1 MKNDIYNNEQGFKDM
16 KKSVTQYHAQLAF
29 FINLK
34 RAVIGPSATLS
45 IRWAYKSEGTF
56 SHVAA
61 YNKK

>member
-34 RAVIGPSATLS
+34 RAVIGPSATLTGRYRS
-45 IRWAYKSEGTF
+45 AKDL
-56 SHVAA
+56 
-61 YNKK
+61 